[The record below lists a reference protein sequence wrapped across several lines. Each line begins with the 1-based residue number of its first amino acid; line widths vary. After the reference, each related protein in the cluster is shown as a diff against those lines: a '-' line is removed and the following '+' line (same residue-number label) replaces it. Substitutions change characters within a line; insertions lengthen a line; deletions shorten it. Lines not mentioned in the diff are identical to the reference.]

1 MSLVAAFGPHWER
14 RSPTDPVLLLMH
26 GYGSNERDL
35 PSLVPHLPGGLQWAS
50 VRAPLAMGYG
60 GYAWFPLEDNWL
72 DPEPI
77 AAATDLLWEWIDTT
91 VGAEAPL
98 LVVGFS
104 QGGLMGTQL
113 LRTRP
118 ERVAKLGILGGF
130 ALNTPQGA
138 DARLAESRPAV
149 FWGRGTAD
157 TVIPAAYVEM
167 TREFLEAHTTLTERA
182 YPRLGHSVSTE
193 ELADLKAYLS

>member
-1 MSLVAAFGPHWER
+1 M
-14 RSPTDPVLLLMH
+14 VLA
-26 GYGSNERDL
+26 R
-35 PSLVPHLPGGLQWAS
+35 
-50 VRAPLAMGYG
+50 
-60 GYAWFPLEDNWL
+60 L

-118 ERVAKLGILGGF
+118 ERVRS
-130 ALNTPQGA
+130 
-138 DARLAESRPAV
+138 RLTIISTTSSPMYRPSRSGMWPL
-149 FWGRGTAD
+149 TA
-157 TVIPAAYVEM
+157 IPPLSSPPTSTSPSMISGPTYLKPMGVVT
-167 TREFLEAHTTLTERA
+167 TRR
-182 YPRLGHSVSTE
+182 P
-193 ELADLKAYLS
+193 